1 MRQPADNE
9 EIKAEPAQ
17 QHRAAKS
24 DSRQVPIASRLHI
37 AGSCP
42 DHEIQRVKRLN
53 RLTGRSADLIEQ
65 QIE

>member
-17 QHRAAKS
+17 LHRAARS
-24 DSRQVPIASRLHI
+24 GSCQIPIASTPRI
-37 AGSCP
+37 AGGCP
-42 DHEIQRVKRLN
+42 DHEIQRVNRMN
-53 RLTGRSADLIEQ
+53 RLTGRSADLRQQ